1 MNLANRITVVRILLV
16 PVMMV
21 VLLVNVDVPELRLG
35 DFAITWNQLLG
46 TVIFVVAALSDG
58 IDGYIARSRKM
69 VTRLGTLLD
78 PLADKLLI
86 ATVLIALVD
95 IGKLDAWVA
104 ICIISREFAVTGL
117 RQVALLEGRVLAASA
132 WGKWKTM
139 TQITMIIA
147 LLLNNFPFHYVHI
160 PFDVVVCNL
169 AVVITLISGFDY
181 FHRNRALI
189 ESLRVEEKG

>member
-58 IDGYIARSRKM
+58 LDGYIARSRKM

-86 ATVLIALVD
+86 ATVLIALV
-95 IGKLDAWVA
+95 
-104 ICIISREFAVTGL
+104 
-117 RQVALLEGRVLAASA
+117 
-132 WGKWKTM
+132 
-139 TQITMIIA
+139 
-147 LLLNNFPFHYVHI
+147 
-160 PFDVVVCNL
+160 
-169 AVVITLISGFDY
+169 
-181 FHRNRALI
+181 
-189 ESLRVEEKG
+189 